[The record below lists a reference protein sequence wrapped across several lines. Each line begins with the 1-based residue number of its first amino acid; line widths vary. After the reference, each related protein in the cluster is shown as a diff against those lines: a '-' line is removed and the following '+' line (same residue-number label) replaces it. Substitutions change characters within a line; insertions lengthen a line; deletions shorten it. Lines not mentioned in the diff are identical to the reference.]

1 MLVIGPINGL
11 VQVLPVAVVL
21 LVTGQGDVTRL
32 WITGVIAGLVVV
44 GKMLTWQTTRYR
56 ITPERVELH
65 SGWLNRQ
72 RRSVPRDRI
81 RTVDLTARLL
91 HRVFGLSVVQVSAGA
106 GTASASTP
114 G

>member
-1 MLVIGPINGL
+1 MSTPVQLATPVETPWRRLDPRMLVIGPINGL
-11 VQVLPVAVVL
+11 VQVLPVAAVL

-32 WITGVIAGLVVV
+32 WITAVIAGLVVV

-72 RRSVPRDRI
+72 RRSMIGTITPRRF
-81 RTVDLTARLL
+81 RTPRT
-91 HRVFGLSVVQVSAGA
+91 
-106 GTASASTP
+106 
-114 G
+114 